1 MQVDLLVIGLGYV
14 GLPLVREA
22 TKAGLSVV
30 GYDVGQGVVNGL
42 NGGHSHVDDI
52 SDDDVARMLA
62 AGFRATTSEPGA
74 GEPDTIVIC
83 VPTPLSEA
91 DGPDLTAVRAASE
104 TAGRLLRRG
113 TLVVLE
119 STTYP
124 GTTDEL
130 VRPILEKASG
140 LSAGVDFNLAFS
152 PERIDP
158 GNPVYGLRNTPKVVG
173 GLTPDCTAVAARFY
187 RQVCDQVIEAKS
199 PREAEMAKLLENT
212 YRHVNIALVNE
223 MAVFCHEL
231 GVDLWDAIRCAST
244 KPFGF
249 QPFYPGPGV
258 GGHCIPI
265 DPNYLSYK
273 VRTLGYPFRFVELAQ
288 EINSRMPGYVVDRAA
303 ELLNR
308 HAKPLNGAN
317 VLLLGVT
324 YKRDIADQRESPA
337 RPIARRLLARGAVL
351 AYHDPHVPD
360 WAIDGQPV
368 RRATD
373 LDTEIVTADVVIL
386 LQDHSQYDLEQL
398 AGEAKLFFDT
408 RGKLAGPA
416 GRDRPRP
423 RPCPS
428 PPRTP
433 RRCNRR
439 CASSS
444 APWCTIRR
452 TPGSCT
458 ARSGRCWMPGTRS
471 PTSRRSA
478 RATSP
483 PGRS

>member
-1 MQVDLLVIGLGYV
+1 VQVDLLVIGLGYV
-14 GLPLVREA
+14 GLPLALEA
-22 TKAGLSVV
+22 TNVGLRVV
-30 GYDVGQGVVNGL
+30 GYDIGPGVVADL
-42 NGGHSHVDDI
+42 NSGRSHVDDI
-52 SDDDVARMLA
+52 SDDEIGQMVAR
-62 AGFRATTSEPGA
+62 GFRATTEESAA
-74 GEPDTIVIC
+74 GEPATIVIC

-91 DGPDLTAVRAASE
+91 DGPDLTAVRAAAE

-130 VRPILEKASG
+130 VRPILEKESG
-140 LSAGVDFNLAFS
+140 LGAGTDFNLAFS

-158 GNPVYGLRNTPKVVG
+158 GNPTFGLRNTPKVVG
-173 GLTPDCTAVAARFY
+173 GLTPACTAAAARFY
-187 RQVCDQVIEAKS
+187 GKVCDQVIEAKS

-231 GVDLWDAIRCAST
+231 GIDLWDAIRCAST

-308 HAKPLNGAN
+308 HAKPLNGAS

-351 AYHDPHVPD
+351 VYHDPFVDEWPV
-360 WAIDGQPV
+360 DGREI

-373 LDTEIVTADVVIL
+373 LDAELVTADVTIL
-386 LQDHSQYDLEQL
+386 LQDHSCYDLGNL
-398 AGEAKLFFDT
+398 VASSKLLLDT
-408 RGKLAGPA
+408 RGKLAGRGLGGPN
-416 GRDRPRP
+416 
-423 RPCPS
+423 
-428 PPRTP
+428 TE
-433 RRCNRR
+433 
-439 CASSS
+439 
-444 APWCTIRR
+444 TL
-452 TPGSCT
+452 
-458 ARSGRCWMPGTRS
+458 
-471 PTSRRSA
+471 
-478 RATSP
+478 
-483 PGRS
+483 

>member
-52 SDDDVARMLA
+52 SDGDVARMLA
-62 AGFRATTSEPGA
+62 AGFRATTSEHGA
-74 GEPDTIVIC
+74 GEPDTIIIC

-91 DGPDLTAVRAASE
+91 DGPDLTAVRAASD

-130 VRPILEKASG
+130 VGPILEKSSG

-158 GNPVYGLRNTPKVVG
+158 GNSVYGLRNTPKVVG
-173 GLTPDCTAVAARFY
+173 GLTPDCTAAAARFY
-187 RQVCDQVIEAKS
+187 GKVCDQVIEARS

-231 GVDLWDAIRCAST
+231 GIDLWDAIRCAST

-288 EINSRMPGYVVDRAA
+288 EINGRMPGYVVDRAA

-308 HAKPLNGAN
+308 HAKPLNGAS

-386 LQDHSQYDLEQL
+386 LQDHSEYDVEQL

-408 RGKLAGPA
+408 RGKLAGA
-416 GRDRPRP
+416 GRAG
-423 RPCPS
+423 PS
-428 PPRTP
+428 
-433 RRCNRR
+433 
-439 CASSS
+439 ASSS
-444 APWCTIRR
+444 A
-452 TPGSCT
+452 SF
-458 ARSGRCWMPGTRS
+458 
-471 PTSRRSA
+471 SA
-478 RATSP
+478 PNTETL
-483 PGRS
+483 

>member
-1 MQVDLLVIGLGYV
+1 MQRDLLVIGLGYV

-22 TKAGLSVV
+22 TNVGMKVV
-30 GYDVGQGVVNGL
+30 GFDIGQGVVDNLNNGR
-42 NGGHSHVDDI
+42 SHVDDI
-52 SDDDVARMLA
+52 SDEDVAGMVAR
-62 AGFRATTSEPGA
+62 GFRATTDESEVGEPG
-74 GEPDTIVIC
+74 TIVIC

-104 TAGRLLRRG
+104 TAGRLLRGG

-140 LSAGVDFNLAFS
+140 LSAEVDFHLAFS

-173 GLTPDCTAVAARFY
+173 GLTPDATSVAARFY
-187 RQVCDQVIEAKS
+187 GKVCDQVVEAKS

-231 GVDLWDAIRCAST
+231 GIDLWDAIRCAST

-288 EINSRMPGYVVDRAA
+288 EINSRMPGYVVDRVA
-303 ELLNR
+303 EQLNR

-317 VLLLGVT
+317 VLVLGVT
-324 YKRDIADQRESPA
+324 YKHDIADQRESPA

-351 AYHDPHVPD
+351 AYHDPYVPD
-360 WAIDGQPV
+360 WSVDGQPV
-368 RRATD
+368 RRAAD
-373 LDTEIVTADVVIL
+373 LDTEIVTADVVVL
-386 LQDHSQYDLEQL
+386 LQAHREYDLERI
-398 AGEAKLFFDT
+398 AAESRLFFDT
-408 RGKLAGPA
+408 RGKLAGHGP
-416 GRDRPRP
+416 GRIV
-423 RPCPS
+423 
-428 PPRTP
+428 
-433 RRCNRR
+433 N
-439 CASSS
+439 
-444 APWCTIRR
+444 
-452 TPGSCT
+452 
-458 ARSGRCWMPGTRS
+458 PGTE
-471 PTSRRSA
+471 TL
-478 RATSP
+478 
-483 PGRS
+483 